1 MVYRGKE
8 KPSLEITLTD
18 GQQNAFVPQYTT
30 LDEIKGFVTITPHVE
45 TKIDQILVTFEGF
58 VKTYVEKV
66 GTASAT
72 NGRTEGFREIFRLT
86 QPISEGTTSA
96 SGKMEAGKPL
106 TVPFEFAVPIEAL
119 PKCCQHP
126 VENEA
131 VRRAH
136 LQLPPTLGDPLT
148 AVWGKS
154 MKDDMAPDMTI
165 VSYSVRARLGSGY
178 DDKNKRWIWIADLSR
193 KVRVVPAVP
202 EHPPLAVLDGKQDD
216 YKLRKEKSIKKGTFQ
231 KKFGTLVMESAQPP
245 SLHLP
250 PLRAE
255 NPCPVTTM
263 AKIKLRFEPAS
274 AEDQPPKLSSL
285 VSKLK
290 VATFFATK
298 PMRDI
303 PSRSSE
309 FHYSSDKGLYVESLL
324 LSSRCVEAVAWAKHT
339 SPPTSSHQDLSR
351 LSILDSSIPAPSE
364 FYREGQD
371 YYTARILAPVTLPGI
386 VEGDTN
392 HKIFLPTFHTC
403 LLARVYALDF
413 HLTCRT
419 PSASIT
425 MPEMHLK
432 LPIQI
437 SAAPSPD
444 ARPNLSEGEARAIA
458 RREAAESHPGNVAL
472 PSPAYT
478 EQDQLPGIFPPS
490 PGKAETEPTSRSPGP
505 STVYP
510 GPVEFRRS
518 VESFE
523 TPRGLP
529 PPDYNIQTS
538 GRPNVS
544 TP

>member
-1 MVYRGKE
+1 MVYKGKD

-58 VKTYVEKV
+58 VRTYVEKV

-72 NGRTEGFREIFRLT
+72 SGRTEGFREIFRLT

-119 PKCCQHP
+119 PKYCEHP

-131 VRRAH
+131 VHRAH

-165 VSYSVRARLGSGY
+165 VSYSVRARLASGY
-178 DDKNKRWIWIADLSR
+178 DDKNKRWMWIADLSR

-216 YKLRKEKSIKKGTFQ
+216 YRLRKEKSIKKGTFQ

-250 PLRAE
+250 PLRTE
-255 NPCPVTTM
+255 NPGPVTTM

-274 AEDQPPKLSSL
+274 PEDQPPKLSSL
-285 VSKLK
+285 VIKLK

-298 PMRDI
+298 PMGDI
-303 PSRSSE
+303 PKRSSD
-309 FHYSSDKGLYVESLL
+309 FHYSSDRGLYVESLP

-339 SPPTSSHQDLSR
+339 PPRTPPYQELAEH
-351 LSILDSSIPAPSE
+351 SIIESSIPAPSE
-364 FYREGQD
+364 FYKEGQD
-371 YYTARILAPVTLPGI
+371 YYTARILAPITLPVT
-386 VEGDTN
+386 VEGNTN
-392 HKIFLPTFHTC
+392 HKVFLPTFHTC
-403 LLARVYALDF
+403 LLARVYALDL

-432 LPIQI
+432 LPIQV

-444 ARPNLSEGEARAIA
+444 ARPNISEGEAQAIA
-458 RREAAESHPGNVAL
+458 RREAAESHPGNVAP

-478 EQDQLPGIFPPS
+478 EHDQS
-490 PGKAETEPTSRSPGP
+490 PGAIPSSPSHVNTPPMSRSPGP

-518 VESFE
+518 AEYFE

-538 GRPNVS
+538 GRPNAR